1 MRTDATKAQLRV
13 KARQAIRSETSTA
26 ANPSENEMAQD
37 ENEAYALL
45 VDGLRIIM
53 QILVDNMDIDK
64 GRKRDVQEWYDKVER
79 MIE

>member
-1 MRTDATKAQLRV
+1 
-13 KARQAIRSETSTA
+13 
-26 ANPSENEMAQD
+26 MAQD